1 MKAAGSGQERST
13 APAAPGLGSV
23 PRLGSCSPRL
33 QSGAGTGEQRGL
45 RELPGPGRG
54 SGCGAAVGPRAA
66 GTAGLS
72 TAPNG
77 RLPSHRAGRG
87 GGQPRGGPGGR
98 SATRPAA
105 EVAAWR
111 PRETPGV

>member
-1 MKAAGSGQERST
+1 MKAAGSGQERGT

-72 TAPNG
+72 TPPAAACPHTV
-77 RLPSHRAGRG
+77 PAAAGDSPG
-87 GGQPRGGPGGR
+87 GGPVGDRQRDLRLRWLHGDPG
-98 SATRPAA
+98 
-105 EVAAWR
+105 
-111 PRETPGV
+111 